1 MCHFGKIYLPQRGV
15 CFFVVPKMGVEFLW
29 SMPSTGDAPLQ
40 MLPLRQHRKK
50 RKLWNKLFGK
60 NGLQRHLFQF
70 KDRLIDT
77 FDTNLIFHKERN
89 QNIAIH

>member
-1 MCHFGKIYLPQRGV
+1 MFFCCTQDGRGV
-15 CFFVVPKMGVEFLW
+15 LVEHAVHRRCALA
-29 SMPSTGDAPLQ
+29 DAPVTAAS
-40 MLPLRQHRKK
+40 KK